1 VLRGVDDV
9 RLIGFLEPVHVGDV
23 VEQVGVERALCQC
36 QVGLNVVVDLDQAN
50 LVALFFQLG
59 HDGQL
64 EHIVVVAGGG
74 TKHQVLLVRVSV
86 CCGPA
91 QRHGGSECTHQE
103 SATNIH
109 ESGPCI
115 RRDQQKEV
123 QRLSRR
129 CAMALPPNWMI
140 CTSTM
145 SNATVSSMTSVWK
158 R

>member
-1 VLRGVDDV
+1 
-9 RLIGFLEPVHVGDV
+9 
-23 VEQVGVERALCQC
+23 ALWQC
-36 QVGLNVVVDLDQAN
+36 QVGLKVVVERDQAN

-74 TKHQVLLVRVSV
+74 TSHQVLLVRVSV

-115 RRDQQKEV
+115 TEGISKKRFNACPDDAQWHC
-123 QRLSRR
+123 RL
-129 CAMALPPNWMI
+129 
-140 CTSTM
+140 TG
-145 SNATVSSMTSVWK
+145 
-158 R
+158 